1 MALWA
6 TPKVFRAAVYEVTAL
21 IPRGRVAS
29 YSQVAT
35 YVVSPRH
42 ARAVGTALRELPP
55 DLVQTIPWQ
64 RVINA
69 QGRISFRGDVKRPV
83 EQERLLR
90 EEGVE
95 FSEAGI
101 VDWKRFRWAGPGE
114 DFIPVLLRDGWTPD

>member
-1 MALWA
+1 MTLD
-6 TPKVFRAAVYEVTAL
+6 VFRAAVYEVTRL

-29 YSQVAT
+29 YGQVAT

-42 ARAVGTALRELPP
+42 ARAIGTALRELPP
-55 DLVQTIPWQ
+55 ELVHEVPWQ

-83 EQERLLR
+83 EQERLLAK
-90 EEGVE
+90 EGIE
-95 FSEAGI
+95 FSEAGV
-101 VDWKRFRWAGPGE
+101 VDWRRFRWKGPGE